1 MSHLTLIKPN
11 YNFAFSSFE
20 ESLKAFQGKKK
31 NIYMGIGLISKD
43 KRLSEDLPIDVIKML
58 FCAKI
63 LCHQIREEKKEDS
76 HVFVVLA
83 NSLAEKELGLKQEVE
98 SIVKLYHDK
107 TGHLLKELK
116 LDQSSSIILSSE
128 LEKDPLFTSI
138 HEEISSSSCLEAVDV
153 DAQHYVS
160 KESAITRWM
169 HLCNDV
175 GCKIGWITS
184 RRLHLKPFDTEP
196 WDEKRFDRIYT
207 TLFPKDSM
215 QFFYSKCG
223 LKLHKG
229 SFVETCPYIGFK
241 EDGRLFFKSHTNL
254 KELRKISRKES
265 KEWFGLAQLS
275 SEMKIKEEVSSSF
288 ISDDCIRNSNQRKSV
303 FNLISLWVN

>member
-20 ESLKAFQGKKK
+20 ETLKAFQGKKK

-229 SFVETCPYIGFK
+229 SLWKHVLILDLK
-241 EDGRLFFKSHTNL
+241 RMEDFFLKAIQILKS
-254 KELRKISRKES
+254 
-265 KEWFGLAQLS
+265 
-275 SEMKIKEEVSSSF
+275 
-288 ISDDCIRNSNQRKSV
+288 
-303 FNLISLWVN
+303 